1 MRYRWERCLRRQLY
15 RNVVPDRILLRSYG
29 ELRHQEAKRH
39 GKHVFDECR
48 VFKWPLLGRRALLQ
62 F

>member
-1 MRYRWERCLRRQLY
+1 LRRQLY